1 MKIYYAYF
9 KNNQFREFKNTFF
22 IRQVLGTDTDTLANG
37 SQILTIGLN
46 EEGMNATEFLIWSS
60 NEKNLSSILDQEV
73 IKELN
78 SLSGFMEL
86 DLKKGVDETLK
97 WLKENQLESREL
109 HL

>member
-9 KNNQFREFKNTFF
+9 KNNQFREVKNTFF

-60 NEKNLSSILDQEV
+60 NEKNLNSLLEKEV
-73 IKELN
+73 IKVLN
-78 SLSGFMEL
+78 SLSDFMES
-86 DLKKGVDETLK
+86 DIKKGVDETLK
-97 WLKENQLESREL
+97 WLKENPLDSREL
-109 HL
+109 FI